1 MPLDDVCCFVGD
13 VAIVR
18 FGSFGQTFLDMRR
31 EPMEQDGFFMRT

>member
-1 MPLDDVCCFVGD
+1 MPLDDVCRFVGN

-18 FGSFGQTFLDMRR
+18 CGSFGQTFLDMRR